1 MVGTI
6 RSTIGT
12 DHTDMVGIIV
22 GIIHIIGDGV
32 VVIRTTITITT
43 ITTIIM
49 AITITTI
56 ILITAHLTTTLLM
69 QARVVWVTRATT
81 TTAQVRL

>member
-1 MVGTI
+1 
-6 RSTIGT
+6 
-12 DHTDMVGIIV
+12 MVGIIV

-32 VVIRTTITITT
+32 VAIRTTTTTT
-43 ITTIIM
+43 IITIM

-56 ILITAHLTTTLLM
+56 ILITVHLTTILLT
-69 QARVVWVTRATT
+69 QVRVVWAIRATT

>member
-1 MVGTI
+1 MAGTI

-32 VVIRTTITITT
+32 VVIRTITT
-43 ITTIIM
+43 IITIM

-56 ILITAHLTTTLLM
+56 ILITAHLTITLLTP
-69 QARVVWVTRATT
+69 ARVVWAIRATT